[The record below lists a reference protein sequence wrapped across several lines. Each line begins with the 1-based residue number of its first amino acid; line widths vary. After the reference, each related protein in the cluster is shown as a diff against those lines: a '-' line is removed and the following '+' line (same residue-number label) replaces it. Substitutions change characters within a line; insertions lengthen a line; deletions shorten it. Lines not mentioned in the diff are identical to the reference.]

1 MSSGNLAAS
10 DVYKLLWTNEILPM
24 IPTLAKAIEVY
35 TVIPAMGQE
44 RLSSLAL
51 LHIEREFVNRVI
63 VEDMSR
69 MIDIFGER
77 SGRNALF
84 F

>member
-1 MSSGNLAAS
+1 
-10 DVYKLLWTNEILPM
+10 
-24 IPTLAKAIEVY
+24 
-35 TVIPAMGQE
+35 MGQE

-51 LHIEREFVNRVI
+51 LHIERGFVNRVMA
-63 VEDMSR
+63 EDMSK
-69 MIDIFGER
+69 MIDVFGER